1 MTETVLSCGEC
12 NNKDQYKDI
21 LNKSRDLN
29 GKKKKKEK
37 KRKKSICENQ
47 EIHYN
52 TYELLMC

>member
-29 GKKKKKEK
+29 GKKKEKKKERNPFAKTK
-37 KRKKSICENQ
+37 KYTTTLTN
-47 EIHYN
+47 Y
-52 TYELLMC
+52 